1 MTVGIVG
8 LGLIGG
14 SFAKAYKKSGHTV
27 YSFDADKKML
37 DFAILSG
44 AVDRELT
51 FENIKE
57 CQLVLLCVY
66 PDDAVEY
73 LSAAAKYIS
82 KETFIIDCCG
92 IKEKVCKACFEIA
105 KKHGFTF
112 VGGHPM
118 AGTQYSG
125 FKYSK
130 ASLFKGAYMV
140 LVPPKYDNMAFLE
153 EIKELLEP
161 AQFAHFSVI
170 NAEEHDRIIAFTSQ
184 LAHIVSNAYVKSPTA
199 RIHKGFSAGS
209 YKDLT
214 RVAWLNEIMWSQLC
228 MENKDNVIYELSN
241 IISSLEK
248 YKKALEE
255 DNIQELKELFYEG
268 KKIKHEIDG

>member
-92 IKEKVCKACFEIA
+92 IKAKVCKACFEIA

-214 RVAWLNEIMWSQLC
+214 RVAWLNEVMWSQLC
-228 MENKDNVIYELSN
+228 MENKENIVFELSN